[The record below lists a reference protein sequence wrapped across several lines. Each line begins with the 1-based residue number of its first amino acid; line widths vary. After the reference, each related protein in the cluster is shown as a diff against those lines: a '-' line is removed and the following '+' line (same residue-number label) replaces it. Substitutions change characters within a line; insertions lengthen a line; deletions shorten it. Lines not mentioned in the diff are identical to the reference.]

1 MSALLRYR
9 LFGLTIASDFD
20 LPELTIAAPNDA
32 VDVHVVR
39 DPDFAI
45 SDSGADPVEIE
56 GGFAIRIAGVAAYE
70 IRGGSEIRVAAD
82 PAAAPANVR
91 LYLLGSAMGM
101 LLHQRGLL
109 PLHANA
115 VVIDGRAIAF
125 LGRSGAGKST
135 LAAAFHDRG
144 FAVVSD
150 DVCAVRFDERGSPT
164 ISPGLPRLRLWRDA
178 LIASG
183 RDPADHAASYSGD
196 PDYDKFDVA
205 MRPAASDPLLLAGV
219 IELRWGDEELLAP
232 LTGLAGVEALI
243 ANTYRGG
250 YVALLG
256 HQHDHLQACVTVAA
270 TIPILALD
278 RTPDLGM
285 IPGHIDR
292 FLEWER
298 SLPTDTD
305 R

>member
-1 MSALLRYR
+1 MTL
-9 LFGLTIASDFD
+9 ASELQ
-20 LPELTIAAPNDA
+20 LPELIAADRAAPIDMSIGL
-32 VDVHVVR
+32 
-39 DPDFAI
+39 DPPTNVEDET
-45 SDSGADPVEIE
+45 DDPTPID
-56 GGFAIRIAGVAAYE
+56 GGFAISIAGVARYS
-70 IRGGSEIRVAAD
+70 IRSGNAIRIAPHPRAD
-82 PAAAPANVR
+82 LANIR
-91 LYLLGSAMGM
+91 LFLLGSAMGM
-101 LLHQRGLL
+101 LLHQRRLL

-115 VVIDGRAIAF
+115 VVIDGRAVAF

-250 YVALLG
+250 YVASLG
-256 HQHDHLQACVTVAA
+256 HQHGHMQACVAVAA
-270 TIPILALD
+270 AVPILALD
-278 RTPDLGM
+278 R
-285 IPGHIDR
+285 IPGSSHIQCHIDR
-292 FLEWER
+292 FLAWEN
-298 SLPTDTD
+298 SLRADTD